1 MPLEIA
7 LWTLLHSLVFV
18 YWLGGDLGAFYA
30 SAYLTRPGISAD
42 RRLMAGKIV
51 ADVDMAPRTALI
63 MAAPTGY
70 ALAVRSD
77 WIHAPAWTVWL
88 VLAAG
93 LAWLALAWKIHLSHG
108 AAGTAFRTT
117 DLYIRWLFLA
127 GLALAG
133 VSGLAGLV
141 ELPGFIAIK
150 LLLLAA
156 AVLMG
161 LLIRGALKPLGPA
174 LAGLSGPD
182 PGAAEASLARMLN
195 MAKPLVVVIWALI
208 ILAAFTGLLKPTI

>member
-1 MPLEIA
+1 MPVEIA
-7 LWTLLHSLVFV
+7 LWTLLHILVFV

-30 SAYLTRPGISAD
+30 SGYLTRRGISAD
-42 RRLMAGKIV
+42 RRLMAAKIL

-70 ALAVRSD
+70 VLAVRAG
-77 WIHAPAWTVWL
+77 WIAAPAWTAWL
-88 VLAAG
+88 ALAAG
-93 LAWLALAWKIHLSHG
+93 LAWLALAWKVHLSHG
-108 AAGTAFRTT
+108 GAGAIFRTA
-117 DLYIRWLFLA
+117 DFHIRWLFMA

-133 VSGLAGLV
+133 ISGLAGLL

-161 LLIRGALKPLGPA
+161 LLIRGAMKPLRPA
-174 LAGLSGPD
+174 MAGLHGD
-182 PGAAEASLARMLN
+182 EPGAAETSLAKTLN
-195 MAKPLVVVIWALI
+195 TVKPFVVAIWVLI
-208 ILAAFTGLLKPTI
+208 TLAAFTGLLKPTL